1 MQDVLHGDSAAGAEV
16 SALPPFSE
24 PLVYGHV
31 SSGVRGL
38 LCVPALGRDVVC
50 IRQHF

>member
-1 MQDVLHGDSAAGAEV
+1 MQDVLHEDSATSAEV
-16 SALPPFSE
+16 PALPPFSE

-31 SSGVRGL
+31 SSSVRGVF
-38 LCVPALGRDVVC
+38 CVPTLSRDAVC